1 MSEVWIFC
9 SFDSAHHIV
18 AVPACIKEIEK
29 MGVYKCTIKTSA
41 ARHYLI
47 VK

>member
-18 AVPACIKEIEK
+18 AVPACIKKLKKWVCIN
-29 MGVYKCTIKTSA
+29 VLSRLAQPDIT
-41 ARHYLI
+41 
-47 VK
+47 